1 MQKHGSLGLMEQIF
15 KHSRDQNFFNLLK
28 DLLVM
33 YKDTLLSLES
43 PLGSDYWHAVYL
55 VSERILTKLGYGEEA
70 VADLFSKSLN
80 LFKSKEAIM
89 NVTQAIRQEG
99 IQEGIQQ
106 EKLGIAR
113 NMLHQ
118 LHLGVDVVQQ
128 ATGLSKQELAR
139 L

>member
-1 MQKHGSLGLMEQIF
+1 
-15 KHSRDQNFFNLLK
+15 
-28 DLLVM
+28 
-33 YKDTLLSLES
+33 
-43 PLGSDYWHAVYL
+43 
-55 VSERILTKLGYGEEA
+55 
-70 VADLFSKSLN
+70 
-80 LFKSKEAIM
+80 M

>member
-1 MQKHGSLGLMEQIF
+1 
-15 KHSRDQNFFNLLK
+15 
-28 DLLVM
+28 M

-55 VSERILTKLGYGEEA
+55 VSQRIWTKLGYGEEA

-80 LFKSKEAIM
+80 LSKSKEAIM

-99 IQEGIQQ
+99 RQE